1 MRTRIAMPILLSI
14 AMLLGSVSATWA
26 YAGEQPLGARQAEA
40 VDAEVL
46 MRRFEEAAN
55 SLYKASYADN
65 RQAGYKY
72 VQQLERLLPQLET
85 GIEGRPAGWIMLQ
98 QSIQAVSEEL
108 LSKRQPAGWLATS
121 ARIHLTADA
130 MLRPASGLWM
140 QYERVMLEDVSR
152 VRKAWK
158 RPYEE
163 RAAAARAAID
173 NLSAHLAL
181 VEGPAFM
188 LRPEGRTAELHE
200 RIRYTNVLLS
210 AGPQDQA
217 QASRVDEALTQL
229 GAAVSRLFTD
239 KPQSVVEEPALAP
252 PASANPV
259 SWTLLLGAIIMAVL
273 AYKSWR
279 KYKQQPYGIKPLP

>member
-1 MRTRIAMPILLSI
+1 MRTRIAIPIVLCI

-26 YAGEQPLGARQAEA
+26 YAGEQPLGTRQAQA
-40 VDAEVL
+40 ADAEEL
-46 MRRFEEAAN
+46 MRRFEEAAH

-85 GIEGRPAGWIMLQ
+85 GIEGRPAGWAKLQ
-98 QSIQAVSEEL
+98 QSIRAVSDEL
-108 LSKRQPAGWLATS
+108 LSKKQSVAWMESS

-163 RAAAARAAID
+163 RADAARAVMD

-188 LRPEGRTAELHE
+188 LRPEGRAKELQE

-210 AGPQDQA
+210 AGPKDQA
-217 QASRVDEALTQL
+217 QAGRVDEALTQL

-239 KPQSVVEEPALAP
+239 KPQTIVEEPALAP

>member
-1 MRTRIAMPILLSI
+1 MRTRIAIPIVLCI

-26 YAGEQPLGARQAEA
+26 YAGEQPLGARQAQA
-40 VDAEVL
+40 ADAEEL
-46 MRRFEEAAN
+46 LRRFEEAAH

-72 VQQLERLLPQLET
+72 VQQLERLVPQLET
-85 GIEGRPAGWIMLQ
+85 GIEGRPAGWAKLQ
-98 QSIQAVSEEL
+98 QSIRAVSDEL
-108 LSKRQPAGWLATS
+108 LSKKQSVAWMEAS

-163 RAAAARAAID
+163 RANAARAAMD

-188 LRPEGRTAELHE
+188 LRPEGRAAELQE

-210 AGPQDQA
+210 AGPKDQA
-217 QASRVDEALTQL
+217 QAGRVDEALTQL

-239 KPQSVVEEPALAP
+239 KPQAVVEEPALAP

>member
-1 MRTRIAMPILLSI
+1 MRTRIAIPILLCI
-14 AMLLGSVSATWA
+14 AMMLGSVSATWA
-26 YAGEQPLGARQAEA
+26 YAGEQPLGARQVQAA
-40 VDAEVL
+40 DAEVL
-46 MRRFEEAAN
+46 MRRFEEAAH
-55 SLYKASYADN
+55 SLYTASYADN

-85 GIEGRPAGWIMLQ
+85 GIEGRPAGWSKLQ
-98 QSIQAVSEEL
+98 QSIQAVSDEL
-108 LSKRQPAGWLATS
+108 LSKRQPVEWMAPS

-163 RAAAARAAID
+163 RADAARAAMD

-181 VEGPAFM
+181 VEGPASM

-210 AGPQDQA
+210 AGPRDQA
-217 QASRVDEALTQL
+217 QAGRVDEALTQL

-239 KPQSVVEEPALAP
+239 KPQSVEEPALAP

-259 SWTLLLGAIIMAVL
+259 SWTLLLGAFIMAVL

>member
-1 MRTRIAMPILLSI
+1 MRTRIAIPILLCI

-26 YAGEQPLGARQAEA
+26 YAGEQPLGARQAQA
-40 VDAEVL
+40 ADAEEL
-46 MRRFEEAAN
+46 MRRFEEAAL

-72 VQQLERLLPQLET
+72 VQQLERLVPQLET
-85 GIEGRPAGWIMLQ
+85 GIEGRPAGWAKLQ
-98 QSIQAVSEEL
+98 QSIRAVSDEL
-108 LSKRQPAGWLATS
+108 LSKKQSSAWMEAS

-163 RAAAARAAID
+163 RANAARAAMD

-188 LRPEGRTAELHE
+188 LRPEGRAAELQE

-210 AGPQDQA
+210 AGPKDQA
-217 QASRVDEALTQL
+217 QAGRVDEALTQL

-239 KPQSVVEEPALAP
+239 KPQAVVEEPALAP